1 MDLFLDDTGIL
12 ALIENDE
19 NSDIEGADEEDE
31 DNAENEE
38 LREYVTPRE
47 PLVLEEI
54 VQDDDFEEQLAQLT
68 TADDIIEAVVR
79 GEIGIELIRAK
90 KPAIFD
96 VLTDYKDIKWKK
108 QIFTTRYPPD
118 WEEPLLDTDIVDTP
132 LNYF

>member
-12 ALIENDE
+12 ALIENGE

-79 GEIGIELIRAK
+79 GEIGIELIRAR

-96 VLTDYKDIKWKK
+96 VLTDSEDIKWKNK
-108 QIFTTRYPPD
+108 YLP
-118 WEEPLLDTDIVDTP
+118 LDTPGIGKS
-132 LNYF
+132 LF

>member
-12 ALIENDE
+12 ALIENGE

-68 TADDIIEAVVR
+68 TADDIA
-79 GEIGIELIRAK
+79 
-90 KPAIFD
+90 
-96 VLTDYKDIKWKK
+96 
-108 QIFTTRYPPD
+108 
-118 WEEPLLDTDIVDTP
+118 
-132 LNYF
+132 